1 MNEILKYIILN
12 FWKITGV
19 LAGFSLAL
27 LLVIF
32 GFKKTLFIMALM
44 ALGYYIG
51 KWKDEGVSFRQVFK
65 NLISSMSIKHQ

>member
-19 LAGFSLAL
+19 LAGFLLAL

-32 GFKKTLFIMALM
+32 GLLKTLFILAVIL
-44 ALGYYIG
+44 LGFILG
-51 KWKDEGVSFRQVFK
+51 KWKDEGISIRQEIK
-65 NLISSMSIKHQ
+65 KLITSMTINNQ